1 MTTIRAR
8 FRAPRKA
15 AAQRPVSRAAR
26 MLALAHHVERL
37 IDAGELAG
45 YAEAARA
52 LGVTRARL
60 TQVMNLLLLAPEIQA
75 QVLVDEVSGSE
86 RRLRGVVAGVC
97 WIEQAAIARATER
110 RRAGTG
116 SENYQLAFIASSCR
130 NPR

>member
-60 TQVMNLLLLAPEIQA
+60 TQVMNLLLLAPAIQA
-75 QVLVDEVSGSE
+75 RILDGKLEVSE
-86 RRLRGVVAGVC
+86 RRMRTVVAEAEWTV
-97 WIEQAAIARATER
+97 QVSVPSRAA
-110 RRAGTG
+110 
-116 SENYQLAFIASSCR
+116 
-130 NPR
+130 P